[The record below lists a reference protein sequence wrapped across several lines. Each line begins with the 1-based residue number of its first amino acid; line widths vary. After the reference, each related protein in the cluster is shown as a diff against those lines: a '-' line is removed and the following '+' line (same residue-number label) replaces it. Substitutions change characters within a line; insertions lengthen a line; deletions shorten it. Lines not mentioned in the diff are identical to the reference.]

1 MQAKDIF
8 IFDLFILR
16 KPDLG
21 FSHLF
26 YHFPELFQDVL
37 SDDLAGTTDSDW
49 ARTQIYSLIH

>member
-49 ARTQIYSLIH
+49 ARN